1 MDKYLISSRN
11 GFTLYRFKTCT
22 LCCVMAERL
31 STRDSNSGVSD
42 LQSVGSSS
50 DLNTC
55 VLKQDANPLLVRPVD
70 GLQTSTLLSL

>member
-1 MDKYLISSRN
+1 
-11 GFTLYRFKTCT
+11 
-22 LCCVMAERL
+22 MAERL